1 MFKRVQFKELEAR
14 LSEPRNKIQVVS
26 GPRQV
31 GKSTMVK
38 QVLQTITIPYMFVS
52 ADNVDHTH
60 AAWIGETWAT
70 ARARMKVAQA
80 EEYLLVIDEVHK
92 IDNWSEAVKKEWDED
107 CFNDLNMKV
116 VILGSSRLLIKD
128 GLTESLAGRYEL
140 IRMPHWCFA
149 EMHEAFNLDVDQYIY
164 YGGYPGGAM
173 YIKDERRWRKYIK
186 DSIVAPAIEK
196 DVLRTKVIYKPALMK
211 QLFELGCA
219 YSSEELSLN
228 KMLGQLQDAGNV
240 TTLAGYLTT
249 LDESRLLC
257 GLNKYASD
265 NARKYNSVPK
275 LMVYNTALFS
285 VQSGMTFNKAYTTPK
300 LWGRWVQ
307 SGMTFNKA
315 YTTPKLWGRWVES
328 AVGAYLLNQADEYD
342 YKLYYWRE
350 REDEVD
356 FIIEYNKRCIAIE
369 VKSGR
374 RTSNEGLSVFRDKF
388 HPIQSFVVGSG
399 GIPLGEFLSWNIGR
413 LLDNL

>member
-1 MFKRVQFKELEAR
+1 MFERAQTDELKHR
-14 LSEPRNKIQVVS
+14 ISEPRNKIQVIS

-38 QVLQTITIPYMFVS
+38 QALQDITVPYMLVS
-52 ADNVDHTH
+52 ADNIDHTNTT
-60 AAWIGETWAT
+60 WIGEMWAT
-70 ARARMKVAQA
+70 ARARMKAVKN
-80 EEYLLVIDEVHK
+80 EEYLLIIDEVHK
-92 IDNWSEAVKKEWDED
+92 LDNWSEAVKKEWDD
-107 CFNDLNMKV
+107 DTFNDLNMKV
-116 VILGSSRLLIKD
+116 VILGSSRLLLKD

-140 IRMPHWCFA
+140 IRMPHWSYS
-149 EMHEAFNLDVDQYIY
+149 EMHEAFGMDIDQYIY
-164 YGGYPGGAM
+164 FGGYPGGAM
-173 YIKDERRWRKYIK
+173 YINDERRWRKYIK
-186 DSIVAPAIEK
+186 DSIVAPAIER
-196 DVLRTKVIYKPALMK
+196 DVLQTKTIYKPALMK

-228 KMLGQLQDAGNV
+228 KMIGQLQDVGNV

-257 GLNKYASD
+257 GLKKYASD

-285 VQSGMTFNKAYTTPK
+285 VQSGVNFRKAFTTPK
-300 LWGRWVQ
+300 LWGRW
-307 SGMTFNKA
+307 A
-315 YTTPKLWGRWVES
+315 ES

-356 FIIEYNKRCIAIE
+356 FIIDYNRQCIAIE

-374 RTSNEGLSVFRDKF
+374 RTNNEGLGAFRDKF
-388 HPIQSFVVGSG
+388 HPVLSFVVGSG
-399 GIPLGEFLSWNIGR
+399 GVPIDEFLSWDIGR
-413 LLDNL
+413 LLDR